1 MTTQRLRGVWLGSV
15 LVLVSACGNLSLLD
29 TPARTLWVR
38 PIPAKGYQVR
48 VVYRPSNAT
57 VQAAIQV
64 VQQPAKQPERVL
76 GDYERYNCL
85 DTCWLTNNS
94 RLTLV
99 LRDTVSQLGNHPD
112 TIIVALP

>member
-1 MTTQRLRGVWLGSV
+1 MITQWLRGVWLGSA
-15 LVLVSACGNLSLLD
+15 LALVSACGGISLLD

-38 PIPAKGYQVR
+38 PVPEKGYQIR

-57 VQAAIQV
+57 IQSAIQV
-64 VQQPAKQPERVL
+64 IQQRAKQPDHLL

-85 DTCWLTNNS
+85 DTCWLTNTS

-112 TIIVALP
+112 TLTVTLP

>member
-1 MTTQRLRGVWLGSV
+1 MLA
-15 LVLVSACGNLSLLD
+15 LVSACGSLTLLD
-29 TPARTLWVR
+29 TPSRTLWICPV
-38 PIPAKGYQVR
+38 PAKDYRIR
-48 VVYRPSNAT
+48 VAYRPSNAT

-64 VQQPAKQPERVL
+64 VQQQAKQPERVL

-112 TIIVALP
+112 TISVTLP